1 MLGRR
6 YRNSVAE
13 EDGMNTGRIWTGG
26 GSWARRMSSNGVDEV
41 IRAYHSQHEGDY
53 SAHSTPHCAAYHAH
67 SPSSW

>member
-1 MLGRR
+1 
-6 YRNSVAE
+6 
-13 EDGMNTGRIWTGG
+13 MNTGRIWTGG